1 MSRVATHNVR
11 PHGSHFINGNTFKLN
26 GCCCVRFNVFCS
38 RLCSYRPYTVFVLSV
53 PSSYAISYI
62 SSELNRYLHEYDT
75 HIAHVWSY
83 HSNVFVV
90 SILSRPYVFG
100 FFMWWLWNICQVFL
114 LFVSCSAS
122 LFLSSFF
129 LLCVTCC
136 YLKVCERIS
145 VHENRFT
152 YRSNMRSNWMCTTQ
166 ATSSP
171 LLCRYV

>member
-11 PHGSHFINGNTFKLN
+11 LHGSHFINGNTFKLN

-100 FFMWWLWNICQVFL
+100 FFDVMTVKY
-114 LFVSCSAS
+114 
-122 LFLSSFF
+122 LSSFF
-129 LLCVTCC
+129 VVRFLFCFAVFVVVFSTVCDLLLFKSLWTH
-136 YLKVCERIS
+136 LRTRK
-145 VHENRFT
+145 
-152 YRSNMRSNWMCTTQ
+152 
-166 ATSSP
+166 
-171 LLCRYV
+171 